1 MAIVVFR
8 FFCGSIGLLVLMLS
22 AAPLTAA
29 DSAVAKRLNSA
40 VETFAERKKAAQA
53 DALREFDKLSGRVS
67 GNKSLTAGAR
77 RDVLDEIAAAKSQF
91 ARTQTFPADD
101 EYAGMELKYCLAI
114 NAAFLP
120 LDKAINQAIESGER
134 FDDLAVIG
142 QAQKIKANVETL
154 VLGRDKVTA
163 GSLWRGTFDRGG
175 GTIPYHLRIQKKG
188 TGGSFSGHVEDNP
201 GVAGN
206 WAYDVDGQMSGLALE
221 YAMTKSIRGQFK
233 AVKVEGIVSGNRI
246 IGQVTQVAGNGK
258 PQQGL
263 IILRLAK

>member
-1 MAIVVFR
+1 MVGAVF
-8 FFCGSIGLLVLMLS
+8 
-22 AAPLTAA
+22 AALPLAQIAAA
-29 DSAVAKRLNSA
+29 DSSIAKRLNSA
-40 VETFAERKKAAQA
+40 VETFAERKKSAQA
-53 DALREFDKLSGRVS
+53 DTLRDFDKLSGKVS
-67 GNKSLTAGAR
+67 GNRSLTPGAR
-77 RDVLDEIAAAKSQF
+77 RDKLDEIAAAKSQF
-91 ARTQTFPADD
+91 ARTQTFPSDD

-114 NAAFLP
+114 NAAFVP
-120 LDKAINQAIESGER
+120 LERAINQAIESGER

-154 VLGRDKVTA
+154 VLGRDKVAA
-163 GSLWRGTFDRGG
+163 GSLWIGTFDRGG
-175 GTIPYHLRIQKKG
+175 ATIPYHLRIQKKG

-221 YAMTKSIRGQFK
+221 YVMTKSIRGQFK

-246 IGQVTQVAGNGK
+246 IGQVTQSTGGK

-263 IILRLAK
+263 IILRLAR